1 MKEVLKYFYDKE
13 KGDSM
18 VKTCA
23 NELWFNMGNYWVVI
37 KLSSLTNLADL
48 LCLNLDEDDIPD
60 LIKEIPFENLSKINI
75 GIIESVIIQSG
86 EYISDD
92 EEESDT
98 YNHNRPYSYITAEI
112 TKRIN
117 LDFPDAI
124 TFSKT
129 ESYCVVESLMCPE
142 LWEYGSRFFV
152 SNEYWNNTEL
162 YDYCTSLFDKAV
174 QLGIPMFYQ
183 TTNRPKD
190 NYEIKVLSSNTKA
203 RRLGYLKILM
213 EMFKVYPKI
222 SIAHINT
229 KFESFAHKYKDH
241 LDRYKNNKGEVIRTK
256 TGNSA
261 KPYIELAE
269 KMGLIHKIV
278 GYYSLGK
285 DGKLYNE
292 VKQYLTLN
300 NQNPFV
306 LDDFDTI
313 FFMELLL
320 KEDYLYLYTIITLAH
335 RIANISY
342 NYLKSNFKAHLLKQ
356 CELYIENIYPQSFEK
371 IQSIKNRTYRIRN
384 WEKPDVYMEHVIMPR
399 LNWLYDMDF
408 ISLNQDLSFD
418 LTSKGKYLC
427 YNLWT
432 WNDINS
438 GEVVSSIWFIDNY
451 FMQMIDM
458 VLGKSGNKFNSLDF
472 SNIKKYIDN
481 SFSLFK
487 TLAPNRVTFSQMS
500 KYVRYMLYLKEN
512 KLIEAEN
519 IKNIFGELEFSEYI
533 YRYQKQYEDGY
544 VQKNDRI

>member
-1 MKEVLKYFYDKE
+1 MKEALKYLYDKG
-13 KGDSM
+13 KGNSI
-18 VKTCA
+18 VKACA
-23 NELWFNMGNYWVVI
+23 NELWFNMDSYWVVI
-37 KLSSLTNLADL
+37 KLSSLLY
-48 LCLNLDEDDIPD
+48 LNLNEDDIPYSIED
-60 LIKEIPFENLSKINI
+60 IPFENLSKINI
-75 GIIESVIIQSG
+75 GIIDSIIIQSG

-92 EEESDT
+92 EEKSDT
-98 YNHNRPYSYITAEI
+98 YNHYRPYTYITAEI
-112 TKRIN
+112 TKSIN

-129 ESYCVVESLMCPE
+129 EYYCVVESLMCPE
-142 LWEYGSRFFV
+142 LWEYGSRFIV
-152 SNEYWNNTEL
+152 NKKYWNNTEL
-162 YDYCTSLFDKAV
+162 YKYCTSLFDKAV

-183 TTNRPKD
+183 TPNRPKD

-222 SIAHINT
+222 SIAHIST
-229 KFESFAHKYKDH
+229 KFEDFAHGYKGH

-269 KMGLIHKIV
+269 KMGLIHKTV

-285 DGKLYNE
+285 DGKVYNE
-292 VKQYLTLN
+292 IKQYLTPN
-300 NQNPFV
+300 NPNPFV

-342 NYLKSNFKAHLLKQ
+342 NYLKLNFKANLLKQ
-356 CELYIENIYPQSFEK
+356 CELYIENIHPQSFEK

-384 WEKPDVYMEHVIMPR
+384 WEKPEVYMEHVIMPR
-399 LNWLYDMDF
+399 LNWLYDMDL
-408 ISLNQDLSFD
+408 ISLNKDLSFD
-418 LTSKGKYLC
+418 LTSRGKSLC
-427 YNLWT
+427 YNLLA
-432 WNDINS
+432 WNDLTFC
-438 GEVVSSIWFIDNY
+438 EVVSPIWFIDNY
-451 FMQMIDM
+451 YMQMIDM
-458 VLGKSGNKFNSLDF
+458 ILGMSGNKFNSSDY
-472 SNIKKYIDN
+472 SNIKKYIDS

-500 KYVRYMLYLKEN
+500 KYVRYMLYLNDN
-512 KLIEAEN
+512 KLIEAED
-519 IKNIFGELEFSEYI
+519 IKNIFGEFDFFEYI

-544 VQKNDRI
+544 VQKKIKYEYRKF